1 LVGLDAAGTA
11 DAWAA
16 AGFAV
21 VDGTVTIGA
30 VRIAIGVGH
39 RGVAAWTLA
48 GIPDTDEVD
57 GLPTR
62 VVSDGAVSERAGTGV
77 LPVHPNGATLI
88 DHLVIFSPDDERTI
102 GALVGLG
109 FDVRRVRDD
118 ARPGL
123 RQTFLRAGEV
133 ILELVTRA
141 DTAPPAEP
149 QPAQFFGI
157 ACTVSDIDACAS
169 SLGDA
174 LGDIK
179 DAVQPGRR
187 IATLHGRAIGLDVP
201 IAFMSAEPRQAARA

>member
-1 LVGLDAAGTA
+1 VTPTLVGLDATGS
-11 DAWAA
+11 DEAWAA

-21 VDGTVTIGA
+21 VDGTVTVGA
-30 VRIAIGVGH
+30 VRIAIGA
-39 RGVAAWTLA
+39 RGRGIAGWTLA

-62 VVSDGAVSERAGTGV
+62 VLSAFDAAV
-77 LPVHPNGATLI
+77 PVTHPNGATLI

-102 GALVGLG
+102 CALVALG
-109 FDVRRVRDD
+109 FEVRRVRDD

-141 DTAPPAEP
+141 DAAPPAER

-157 ACTVSDIDACAS
+157 ACTVSDIDACATL
-169 SLGDA
+169 LGDT
-174 LGDIK
+174 LGEIK

-201 IAFMSAEPRQAARA
+201 IAFMSAEPRQAAGA

>member
-21 VDGTVTIGA
+21 VDGTVAIGA

-102 GALVGLG
+102 GALVALG

-133 ILELVTRA
+133 ILELVARA
-141 DTAPPAEP
+141 DAAPPAEP

-169 SLGDA
+169 LLGDA
-174 LGDIK
+174 LGGIK
-179 DAVQPGRR
+179 DAVQAGRR